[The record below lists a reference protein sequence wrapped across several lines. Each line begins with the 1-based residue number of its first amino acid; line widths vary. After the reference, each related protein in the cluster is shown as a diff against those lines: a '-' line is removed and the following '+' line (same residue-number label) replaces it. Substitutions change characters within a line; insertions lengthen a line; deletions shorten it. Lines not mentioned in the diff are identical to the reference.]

1 MSLDSSKEPRAP
13 WSSASLSAVVML
25 RFLVCLFLLLPL
37 AAAGAERPT
46 RADLQKAVELH
57 ERSVVR
63 VLAPRKAGL
72 GVFVGSEGQVLTAVD
87 HVSLE
92 STEVEYA
99 GQKLAASVVLAND
112 ALKVAVVA
120 APTGSYPSVPVKV
133 SADGLEGQ
141 WLIGVIRGKGKK
153 APAQPFTAV
162 AERSKQ
168 EPFVDVGIPF
178 APGTPLFDVQGRLV
192 AVVVQRRAG
201 GCRALPLAS
210 VKLQLASASAATP

>member
-1 MSLDSSKEPRAP
+1 MVRL
-13 WSSASLSAVVML
+13 LL
-25 RFLVCLFLLLPL
+25 FLFLVLPPAT
-37 AAAGAERPT
+37 AAAERPT

-63 VLAPRKAGL
+63 VLASRKAGP

-92 STEVEYA
+92 STEVEFA
-99 GQKLAASVVLAND
+99 GQRLAASVVLANA

-120 APTGSYPSVPVKV
+120 APSGTYPSVPVKV

-153 APAQPFTAV
+153 APSQPFTAV
-162 AERSKQ
+162 AQRSKQ

-178 APGTPLFDVQGRLV
+178 APGTPLFDTQGRLV
-192 AVVVQRRAG
+192 AVVVQRRTG
-201 GCRALPLAS
+201 GCRALPLSA
-210 VKLQLASASAATP
+210 VKLQLASASAGTP

>member
-1 MSLDSSKEPRAP
+1 MPRLP
-13 WSSASLSAVVML
+13 V
-25 RFLVCLFLLLPL
+25 FLIFCLGL
-37 AAAGAERPT
+37 AAHAAGAERPT

-63 VLAPRKAGL
+63 VLAPRKAGP

-99 GQKLAASVVLAND
+99 GQKLAASVVLANA

-120 APTGSYPSVPVKV
+120 APSGSYPSVPVKV

-153 APAQPFTAV
+153 APSQPFTAV
-162 AERSKQ
+162 AQRSKQ

-201 GCRALPLAS
+201 GCRALPLAA